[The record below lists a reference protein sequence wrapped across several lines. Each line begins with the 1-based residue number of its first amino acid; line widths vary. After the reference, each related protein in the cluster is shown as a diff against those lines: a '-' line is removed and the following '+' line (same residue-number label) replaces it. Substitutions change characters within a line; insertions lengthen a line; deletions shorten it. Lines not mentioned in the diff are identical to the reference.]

1 MNIITSIYIP
11 HMETHY
17 SAEYIADVLDRSGIA
32 KISKVAF
39 ELKNKYKRAWVDIKS
54 WYDTESAFNFLKRL
68 RNPSSE
74 ARFIHSNEQWWSVEI
89 NKFPHKTD
97 SSLVKSQLI
106 IFQELKYNNSGNDD
120 DLTCDSTIDDDL
132 TCHSTNDSIDTELT
146 CGWEI
151 DDINDDESQKTDY
164 FEVYCREIDES
175 RECWL

>member
-1 MNIITSIYIP
+1 
-11 HMETHY
+11 METHY
-17 SAEYIADVLDRSGIA
+17 SAEYIADVLDKSGIA
-32 KISKVAF
+32 KVSKVAF
-39 ELKNKYKRAWVDIKS
+39 ELNNKHKRAWVDIKS

-68 RNPSSE
+68 RNRNSE

-106 IFQELKYNNSGNDD
+106 IFQEAKYNNCGND

-132 TCHSTNDSIDTELT
+132 TCDSTIDSIDTELT
-146 CGWEI
+146 CGWAI
-151 DDINDDESQKTDY
+151 DDINDDESQKADY

-175 RECWL
+175 RECWI